1 MEKSFHCLITLMAIA
16 SLALAAAT
24 NQEDSPKKKGMCTYV
39 TIRVRIKNEYLN
51 PYTSLKNYDPNGWF
65 SFTLGSL

>member
-24 NQEDSPKKKGMCTYV
+24 NQDDSPKKKGMYTY
-39 TIRVRIKNEYLN
+39 Y
-51 PYTSLKNYDPNGWF
+51 YHGFLKQKKF
-65 SFTLGSL
+65 LAQFFCR

>member
-24 NQEDSPKKKGMCTYV
+24 NQDDSPKKKGMYILIIIMV
-39 TIRVRIKNEYLN
+39 F
-51 PYTSLKNYDPNGWF
+51 LKQKIFLAQFFCG
-65 SFTLGSL
+65 

>member
-24 NQEDSPKKKGMCTYV
+24 NQDDSPKKKGMCTLLLV
-39 TIRVRIKNEYLN
+39 VSMYLLL
-51 PYTSLKNYDPNGWF
+51 S
-65 SFTLGSL
+65 

>member
-24 NQEDSPKKKGMCTYV
+24 NQDDSTKKKGMCTLLLVCTTYYYHDFFP
-39 TIRVRIKNEYLN
+39 ILFLLSYQ
-51 PYTSLKNYDPNGWF
+51 S
-65 SFTLGSL
+65 TLAVL

>member
-24 NQEDSPKKKGMCTYV
+24 NQDDSPKKKGMYTYYYHGFFE
-39 TIRVRIKNEYLN
+39 TKKFFSSIFLRID
-51 PYTSLKNYDPNGWF
+51 TSNIYRN
-65 SFTLGSL
+65 

>member
-24 NQEDSPKKKGMCTYV
+24 NQDDSPKKKGMCTLY
-39 TIRVRIKNEYLN
+39 
-51 PYTSLKNYDPNGWF
+51 S
-65 SFTLGSL
+65 

>member
-24 NQEDSPKKKGMCTYV
+24 NQDDSPKKKGMYLLLSWFFETKK
-39 TIRVRIKNEYLN
+39 IFSSIFLRID
-51 PYTSLKNYDPNGWF
+51 TSNIYRN
-65 SFTLGSL
+65 